1 MPKINTHIK
10 VLLLS
15 LACLYINTA
24 FSARVDT
31 VVIAASNMAIQ
42 HKAIVIVPTTTTAP
56 VPTVYLLHGYSG
68 NYRNWFDKVA
78 QLQYWADM
86 FEILIVCP
94 DGNYSS
100 WYLNSPID
108 TTSKYEDYIVKDVV
122 TYIDK
127 HYLTVNEKQ
136 GRAITG
142 LSMGGHGAFYI
153 GSKHPQLFGAYGSM
167 SGGLN
172 LIPFINSFDIKKRLG
187 TDTSQQGLYYEYSFL
202 QRAATYTFDST
213 QAIIFDCGSSDF
225 FFQHNEAV
233 HQLLTQR
240 EIAHTYT
247 VQPGKHNWDYWN
259 KAVAQQLLFFFQYFK
274 SNRHNK

>member
-1 MPKINTHIK
+1 MHKKYYYIKI
-10 VLLLS
+10 LLLT
-15 LACLYINTA
+15 LGCIYANVA
-24 FSARVDT
+24 FTARVDT
-31 VVIAASNMAIQ
+31 VVIAASNMVVQ

-56 VPTVYLLHGYSG
+56 VPAVYLLHGYSG

-86 FEILIVCP
+86 FQMLIVCP

-136 GRAITG
+136 ARAITG

-153 GSKHPQLFGAYGSM
+153 GSKFPQLFGAYGSM

-172 LIPFINSFDIKKRLG
+172 LLPFSNSFDIIKLLG
-187 TDTSQQGLYYEYSFL
+187 RDTTQQGYYQQYSFL
-202 QRAATYTFDST
+202 QRAATYHFDTT

-240 EIAHTYT
+240 KIAHTYT
-247 VQPGKHNWDYWN
+247 AQPGKHNWDYWN

-274 SNRHNK
+274 SNRHHK